1 MNKISKSVPSYTW
14 RDLPELEMEIELGIF
29 LGLFTL
35 FIGHFCIQC
44 WNENKIAFI
53 IGLILFVFCV
63 LGGLFA
69 ENIDD

>member
-1 MNKISKSVPSYTW
+1 MIKISKLVPSYTW

-35 FIGHFCIQC
+35 FIGYFCIQC